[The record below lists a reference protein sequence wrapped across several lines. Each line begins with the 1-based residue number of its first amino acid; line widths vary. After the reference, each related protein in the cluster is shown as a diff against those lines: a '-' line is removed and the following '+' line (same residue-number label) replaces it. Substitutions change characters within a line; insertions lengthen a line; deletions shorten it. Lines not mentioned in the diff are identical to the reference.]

1 MSSSVLEDIRR
12 IPLGYSFVLYES
24 KKYGITKS
32 IFNGGNSYKIF
43 AEELGGKD
51 FYSLNYY
58 ITKRKDLLKP
68 CEMSEQ
74 RVLHFLQHLT
84 LLTINESLSRK

>member
-1 MSSSVLEDIRR
+1 MNSSVLEDIRR
-12 IPLGYSFVLYES
+12 IPLGYSFGIFDS

-32 IFNGGNSYKIF
+32 IFNGGKSYKIF

-58 ITKRKDLLKP
+58 ITRRSDLLKP
-68 CEMSEQ
+68 CEMSAQ
-74 RVLHFLQHLT
+74 RVIDFLQNVNLS
-84 LLTINESLSRK
+84 LVNEL

>member
-1 MSSSVLEDIRR
+1 M
-12 IPLGYSFVLYES
+12 GYSFGIYES

-58 ITKRKDLLKP
+58 ITRRRDLLKP
-68 CEMSEQ
+68 CEMSSQ
-74 RVLHFLQHLT
+74 RVINFLQNVNLST
-84 LLTINESLSRK
+84 LDES